1 MASPANSR
9 KWTRWSRTCRSS
21 ARWST
26 SRPTTTRRT
35 SAEEAAVS
43 YETLA
48 HIAQTWG
55 TVGFVVMFALVL
67 VYALNPKNRTQ
78 FDAAAKMPL
87 EKD

>member
-1 MASPANSR
+1 M
-9 KWTRWSRTCRSS
+9 
-21 ARWST
+21 
-26 SRPTTTRRT
+26 
-35 SAEEAAVS
+35 S

>member
-1 MASPANSR
+1 MN
-9 KWTRWSRTCRSS
+9 
-21 ARWST
+21 
-26 SRPTTTRRT
+26 
-35 SAEEAAVS
+35 

-48 HIAQTWG
+48 SVVQTWG
-55 TVGFVVMFALVL
+55 TVFFVLMFALAL